1 MQKQS
6 WVLDNDDAIRVRLK
20 LSISMWYDS
29 WYMGNDDKKRIH
41 LSLFDSMFNPSRFDI
56 ADSKERGKE
65 EAKFLQELQ
74 NIVDEMEGYEGG

>member
-6 WVLDNDDAIRVRLK
+6 WVLNNDDAIRVRLK
-20 LSISMWYDS
+20 LSISMWYS
-29 WYMGNDDKKRIH
+29 CWYMGDETKKQIH

-56 ADSKERGKE
+56 ADPKERAKE

-74 NIVDEMEGYEGG
+74 DIADSLEGYEGG